1 MKIDLAGQA
10 ALLKLTEVDL
20 ELNQIKAQLQALLDS
35 PELKALQADLSSSAE
50 ELLVARTEFEN
61 LQTSV
66 RRSEEDIR
74 LVTERLV
81 RDRERLN
88 ATSSPK
94 DAIGIQGEIESLGRR
109 KDELESIELE
119 LLEQLEDSQ
128 KKLELATVKRAELQ
142 AQMTD
147 LQERL
152 TAEIDAVKARGRKAT
167 ADRLILVDK
176 IPGEVLKKYEN
187 LAAKQVAVG
196 KIVDRA
202 CNACHMVISSSAL
215 DQLSKLPEDEIGSC
229 PECQAIIVR

>member
-35 PELKALQADLSSSAE
+35 PELKALQADLISSAE

>member
-142 AQMTD
+142 AQMTE

-167 ADRLILVDK
+167 ADRQILVDK

>member
-35 PELKALQADLSSSAE
+35 PELKTLQSDLSSSAE